1 MQDNWN
7 VLDLCPGNGMVW
19 LCFAMC
25 TILAYFDASAVR
37 VSVLFWTCILQHPNE
52 THFICMFANLSK
64 KAPKT
69 QFTEFT
75 YTYLLSK
82 FCDKSVDRFPFL
94 LSSCIKTGSL
104 VNKVFFIGL
113 QYSLKFFLISTNSVL
128 SSSSVLVHQW
138 RSVLIRAVI
147 RSFPAFYPIYPLRSQ
162 QRK

>member
-1 MQDNWN
+1 MKMQDNWN

-37 VSVLFWTCILQHPNE
+37 VSVLIWTCIQQHPNE

-104 VNKVFFIGL
+104 VNKVFF
-113 QYSLKFFLISTNSVL
+113 YRVAVFLKILFDIHQLCLIFIFGPRTNVININD
-128 SSSSVLVHQW
+128 V
-138 RSVLIRAVI
+138 RS
-147 RSFPAFYPIYPLRSQ
+147 
-162 QRK
+162 